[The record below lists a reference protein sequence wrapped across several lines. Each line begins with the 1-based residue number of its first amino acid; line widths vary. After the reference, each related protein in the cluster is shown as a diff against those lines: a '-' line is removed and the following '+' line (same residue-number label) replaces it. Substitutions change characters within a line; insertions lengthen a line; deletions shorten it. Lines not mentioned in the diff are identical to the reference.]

1 MKRILL
7 FLIVLCCIS
16 NPLFSES
23 VSKEEVHRQ
32 AVAACMRIA
41 EDDFSMKPYTI
52 TPMLEEGDT
61 CYYVVQFVPEGYALI
76 AADDRVQPLIGYSV
90 TDQFRLEN
98 APEPLF
104 FLLKNRANQIK
115 QVKESLCHVQRHSKW
130 NPISLRSSSQSEK
143 IGPLIKVAWDQ
154 AGYCSK
160 YCPINKEGKKTRIGC
175 VAIAM
180 GQAMTVFQHPA
191 RPKGYKLY
199 GTDEVGKIEVNF
211 EEEAAYDWDK
221 ILSGADAY
229 DEAARFLYHCGVS
242 VKMEFAPDFSGAY
255 ISYISDALVKHFS
268 YSSDSIR
275 YLQMKYVTED
285 GYHKGYTLENWKE
298 FIINELK
305 QKRAVIYFIYDLL
318 HVINIDGY
326 DGVNAFHYNWGWGG
340 YSNMYYTFEEE
351 IGNVFNTNEDEMVIG
366 LVPDTQSA
374 TSIESVAKSLEL
386 PIQVT
391 GSLLRL
397 KSPEKGICRIYN
409 MSGVL
414 LQTVPIVAG
423 ETEISLKTTGICI
436 LSVDC
441 NGKVAS
447 HKIQVKE

>member
-16 NPLFSES
+16 NPLFAES

-41 EDDFSMKPYTI
+41 EDDFSTKPYTI

-98 APEPLF
+98 TPEPLF

-115 QVKESLCHVQRHSKW
+115 QVKKSLCYVQRHSKW

-255 ISYISDALVKHFS
+255 SKDVPDALVKHFS
-268 YSSDSIR
+268 YSSDSVRLYKFEKQYR
-275 YLQMKYVTED
+275 YKPDWEKL
-285 GYHKGYTLENWKE
+285 
-298 FIINELK
+298 IIEELK
-305 QKRAVIYFIYDLL
+305 KKRPVIYSLSTL
-318 HVINIDGY
+318 SHVLNIDGY
-326 DGVNAFHYNWGWGG
+326 DGVDAFHYNWGWGG
-340 YSNMYYTFEEE
+340 ISNMYHTLEEE
-351 IGNVFNTNEDEMVIG
+351 FGTEYGINADKMAVDGMVIG

-386 PIQVT
+386 PIQVS